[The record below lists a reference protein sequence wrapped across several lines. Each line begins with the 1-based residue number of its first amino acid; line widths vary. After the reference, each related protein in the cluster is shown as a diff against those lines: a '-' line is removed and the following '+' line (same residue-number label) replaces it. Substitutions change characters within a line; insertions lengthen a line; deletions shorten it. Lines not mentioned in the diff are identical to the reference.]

1 VDIPVIRVLFAE
13 QPYACGPQGAKGV
26 GELPIN
32 GPAPAVL
39 NAIEDATG
47 VAVNQIPATP
57 EILMKEMEAAGV
69 C

>member
-1 VDIPVIRVLFAE
+1 VIRVLFAE
-13 QPYACGPQGAKGV
+13 QPYASGPQGAKGV
-26 GELPIN
+26 GELPID
-32 GPAPAVL
+32 GPAPAII

-47 VAVNQIPATP
+47 VSVNQIPATP